1 MIRRSLPLLALLLA
15 LPVSAEIYNWRDKD
29 GRLHYSDVPPAAG
42 EAKRV
47 ETGATAPAAQPPAP
61 GPAQPATDD
70 SGTRA
75 AESARPKTLAEQE
88 QAFRERRAAAAEAQ
102 AAAEK
107 KQQQEAERQRS
118 CEEMRNQLAGLESG
132 QRVARFNAAG
142 EREVLDDAARAE
154 ETARLRRQLGQ
165 SCT

>member
-1 MIRRSLPLLALLLA
+1 MIRRSLSLLALLLA
-15 LPVSAEIYNWRDKD
+15 LPVSAEIYSWRDKD

-42 EAKRV
+42 EANRI
-47 ETGATAPAAQPPAP
+47 ETRATAPAAQSPVP
-61 GPAQPATDD
+61 GTTQPAIDGTD
-70 SGTRA
+70 TRA
-75 AESARPKTLAEQE
+75 ADAARPKTLAEQE

-107 KQQQEAERQRS
+107 KQQQDAERQRS

-142 EREVLDDAARAE
+142 EREVLDDAARSE

>member
-1 MIRRSLPLLALLLA
+1 MIRRSLPFLALLLA

-42 EAKRV
+42 EAKQV
-47 ETGATAPAAQPPAP
+47 ETRATAPAAQPPAA
-61 GPAQPATDD
+61 AQPATDD
-70 SGTRA
+70 TGTRA
-75 AESARPKTLAEQE
+75 AEPARPKTLAEQE
-88 QAFRERRAAAAEAQ
+88 QAFRERRAAAAETQ

>member
-15 LPVSAEIYNWRDKD
+15 LPVSAEIYSWRDRD

-47 ETGATAPAAQPPAP
+47 ENRPTAPAAQPPAS
-61 GPAQPATDD
+61 AQAATDD
-70 SGTRA
+70 TGTRA
-75 AESARPKTLAEQE
+75 AEPVRPKTLAEQE
-88 QAFRERRAAAAEAQ
+88 QAFRERRAAAAETQ

-118 CEEMRNQLAGLESG
+118 CEQMRNQLAGLESG

-142 EREVLDDAARAE
+142 EREVLDAAARAE